1 MQDTHQS
8 ALSHMR
14 MALVVLDEH
23 GPSLCAAYLSQAVE
37 ILTTH
42 LVEQDIALD
51 GQTGALEF
59 TQQQPQTG

>member
-1 MQDTHQS
+1 MGDSHQS

-14 MALVVLDEH
+14 MALAVLDEH

-42 LVEQDIALD
+42 LVGQDIVLD
-51 GQTGALEF
+51 GQTDVLEF
-59 TQQQPQTG
+59 AKQHPQAG